1 MTQRQANHTGRSVP
15 AEHEGY
21 RAAEAG
27 YQTRALMRGLALL
40 SAFSVQRPE
49 LSLSQ
54 LAELAGLDKATA
66 LRLLRSLEQYRFVER
81 VGGTGHYRLGL
92 KVVEL
97 AAVYQG
103 SHWLVEA
110 AKPAL
115 DQLARLSQ
123 QTSELGILDGGEIV
137 ALAVAYPPRPL
148 RRHVTPGE
156 RFMATCTSLG
166 KAILAD
172 LTPQGLA
179 DYLAAYPPV
188 AQTANTIVALDDLMA
203 KIAEVRVRGY
213 ALDDEETLAGVS
225 CVAAPVRDQTGRAVA
240 AINVSGPTAEFRAER
255 QQHYIADVTA
265 MAATISARLGYPGDQ
280 DERRSDRRRRT
291 SRSG

>member
-1 MTQRQANHTGRSVP
+1 MTQRQTNHSRRSVA
-15 AEHEGY
+15 AEHDGDQ
-21 RAAEAG
+21 AAEAG
-27 YQTRALMRGLALL
+27 YQTRALVRGLALL
-40 SAFSVQRPE
+40 STFSARRPE
-49 LSLSQ
+49 LSLTE

-66 LRLLRSLEQYRFVER
+66 LRLLRGLEQYRFVER
-81 VGGTGHYRLGL
+81 AAGTGHYRLGL

-103 SHWLVEA
+103 AHWLVEA

-115 DQLARLSQ
+115 DQLARMSQ

-148 RRHVTPGE
+148 RRHVTLGE
-156 RFMATCTSLG
+156 RFMATCTSIG

-172 LTPQGLA
+172 LASEALA
-179 DYLAAYPPV
+179 DYLATYPPV

-203 KIAEVRVRGY
+203 EIAAAGVRGY
-213 ALDDEETLAGVS
+213 ALDDEETLPGVS

-240 AINVSGPTAEFRAER
+240 AINVSGPTAEFQAER
-255 QQHYIADVTA
+255 RQHYIVEVTA
-265 MAATISARLGYPGDQ
+265 MAATISARLGYPGDR
-280 DERRSDRRRRT
+280 DERRSDRPRRINP
-291 SRSG
+291 